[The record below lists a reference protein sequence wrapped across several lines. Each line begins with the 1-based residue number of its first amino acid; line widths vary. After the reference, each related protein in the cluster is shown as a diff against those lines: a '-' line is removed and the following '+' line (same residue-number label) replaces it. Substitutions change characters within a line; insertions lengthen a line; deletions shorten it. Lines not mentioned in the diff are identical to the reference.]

1 MNLFDEYEPFGLQIV
16 GFPCSQF
23 LNQEPGSPA
32 EIKRFARENMA
43 VRFPLSEKINVN
55 GEDAHPVFRR
65 LRKITPCF
73 QNPET
78 GKIRNIPWNFAK
90 FIIDPEGEVVFY
102 SNPRQSLYR
111 NIDEIEVILGLKM
124 DSDRGES
131 KEMILSQSSARS
143 ASSWI

>member
-1 MNLFDEYEPFGLQIV
+1 M
-16 GFPCSQF
+16 S
-23 LNQEPGSPA
+23 
-32 EIKRFARENMA
+32 

-55 GEDAHPVFRR
+55 GEEAHPIFRR

-90 FIIDPEGEVVFY
+90 FIIDDQGEIVFY

-111 NIDEIEVILGLKM
+111 NIDEIEVILGLKC
-124 DSDRGES
+124 DSDRDS
-131 KEMILSQSSARS
+131 KEQLFSQGSARS
-143 ASSWI
+143 